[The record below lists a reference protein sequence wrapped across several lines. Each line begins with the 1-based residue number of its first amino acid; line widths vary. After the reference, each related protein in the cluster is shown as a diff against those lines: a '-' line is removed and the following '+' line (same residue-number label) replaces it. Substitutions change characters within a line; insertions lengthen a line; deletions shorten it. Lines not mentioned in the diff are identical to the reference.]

1 MTGNEAYQR
10 RIAMSRGVRLSPPAQ
25 KHASDKE
32 NITNQETRV
41 LSKDET
47 GEEAY
52 LRRLAMSTMHRQQD
66 KGTTEQE
73 QVPIPPPQFQ
83 QFRRKSVSPPP
94 LSFNPFA
101 PPSVPPPP
109 GPPIPSGALVPDIE
123 EKKKAAVAIAAKLGA
138 LAALAPQPSV
148 VDSST
153 SVEEVSKG
161 WMKFFFCLLWLI
173 IYSI

>member
-1 MTGNEAYQR
+1 MKPDPAATGPDRDMTGNEAYQR

-25 KHASDKE
+25 KHANDKE

-41 LSKDET
+41 PSKDET

-73 QVPIPPPQFQ
+73 QAPTPPPQFQ
-83 QFRRKSVSPPP
+83 QLRQKSVSPPP

-101 PPSVPPPP
+101 PPFVPPPP
-109 GPPIPSGALVPDIE
+109 GLPIPSGVLGSDIE

-148 VDSST
+148 ADSST
-153 SVEEVSKG
+153 SAEEVSKG
-161 WMKFFFCLLWLI
+161 
-173 IYSI
+173 